1 MSALKVE
8 CYAGYKGA
16 QYPLRFS
23 LRDNILEVEEIE
35 DQWYSPS
42 EQYFKVCA
50 SDGNL
55 YILCHN
61 EDNDSWSLTAFRKKG

>member
-1 MSALKVE
+1 MSPLKVE
-8 CYAGYKGA
+8 CYAGYKGD

-23 LRDNILEVEEIE
+23 LRDRVMEIREIE
-35 DQWYSPS
+35 DQWYGPS
-42 EQYFKVCA
+42 EKYFKVRA

-61 EDNDSWSLTAFRKKG
+61 ENNDSWSLTAFRKTG

>member
-1 MSALKVE
+1 MSTLKVE
-8 CYAGYKGA
+8 CYAGYKGD
-16 QYPLRFS
+16 QYPLRFA
-23 LRDNILEVEEIE
+23 LKDRVLEVEEVE

-42 EQYFKVCA
+42 EQFFKVRA

-61 EDNDSWSLTAFRKKG
+61 EGNDSWEITAFRKTG

>member
-1 MSALKVE
+1 MSVLRVE
-8 CYAGYKGA
+8 CYAGYKGD

-23 LRDNILEVEEIE
+23 LRDRVLEVEEVA

-42 EQYFKVCA
+42 EKYFKVRA

-61 EDNDSWSLTAFRKKG
+61 EDNDSWEMSAFRKED

>member
-8 CYAGYKGA
+8 CYAGYKGD

-23 LRDNILEVEEIE
+23 LRDRVMEVREIE

-42 EQYFKVCA
+42 ERYFKVRT

-61 EDNDSWSLTAFRKKG
+61 EDDDSWEMAAFRKTD